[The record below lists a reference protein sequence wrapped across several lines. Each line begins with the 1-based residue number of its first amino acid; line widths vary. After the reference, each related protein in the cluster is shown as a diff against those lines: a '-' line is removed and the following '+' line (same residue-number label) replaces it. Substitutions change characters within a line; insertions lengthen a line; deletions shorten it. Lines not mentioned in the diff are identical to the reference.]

1 MRTNGHA
8 VILAVVLAAAT
19 VTAQGPLQFE
29 VASVRP
35 NTGNDENIPFRPQPP
50 DGLVYINYPLY
61 QIVLNAYSV
70 QSFRV
75 TGMPGWAFQARYDI
89 NAKATGPI
97 TEQQRRQMLQTLL
110 ADRFNMKARLESR
123 EQTVYVMTRLRQD
136 GLGPGFKPRPDCG
149 GAPPPCTPAGV
160 AGRLVGYLRGQA
172 IPMSQIERMLTL
184 VLEQVVYDETRIEGL
199 FDVDVSWRPPNAPP
213 DDPRPASVFTA
224 VEEQLGLKLTPQRR
238 PVDFLIIESINR
250 ATPQQ

>member
-1 MRTNGHA
+1 L
-8 VILAVVLAAAT
+8 VCAAAT
-19 VTAQGPLQFE
+19 VTAQGTLQFE

-35 NTGNDENIPFRPQPP
+35 NTGSDLNVPSRPQPP
-50 DGLVYINYPLY
+50 DGLVYVNYPLY

-70 QSFRV
+70 QPFRV
-75 TGMPGWAFQARYDI
+75 TGMPGWAFEARYDI
-89 NAKATGPI
+89 NAKASGPI
-97 TEQQRRQMLQTLL
+97 TEPQRRQMLQALL
-110 ADRFNMKARLESR
+110 ADRFNMKSRIESR

-136 GLGPGFKPRPDCG
+136 GLGLGLKPRPDCAG
-149 GAPPPCTPAGV
+149 VPPPCAPTGG

-172 IPMSQIERMLTL
+172 MPMSQVERMLTL
-184 VLEQVVYDETRIEGL
+184 VLEQVVYDETKIEGL
-199 FDVDVSWRPPNAPP
+199 FDVDVSWRPPNAPL

-238 PVDFLIIESINR
+238 PVDFLIVESLDR